1 MRNKPILLKPQH
13 ADLGE
18 PKKREY
24 GELEGTTRVE
34 SLGQEL
40 SQVLDLAA
48 KDAHHD
54 FRAIVAVR
62 PAEAPVLNHLGST
75 VEWVDY
81 RIVLEEAEVGKR
93 HRGEV

>member
-1 MRNKPILLKPQH
+1 MKNRPILLKPPN
-13 ADLGE
+13 ADLGQ
-18 PKKREY
+18 PKTREY
-24 GELEGTTRVE
+24 RDLEGTTRVE
-34 SLGQEL
+34 TLGQEL
-40 SQVLDLAA
+40 AQVLDTAA
-48 KDAHHD
+48 KDARHD

-93 HRGEV
+93 HRGEA